1 MKGPESIVV
10 DYTLNEPPTQV
21 WRALTEPKL
30 LAQWLMEN
38 DIQPIVGHKFN
49 FRAKPMGDWDG
60 IVYCEILEAD
70 EPNKLVYTWQGGSD
84 KNQNYGHRLDTTVTW
99 TLSPTSTGGTL
110 LNLVHHGFQPDD
122 YAFQIMGQG
131 WRSMVTADKI
141 TRILATAPASV

>member
-1 MKGPESIVV
+1 MKGPESIVI
-10 DYTLNEPPTQV
+10 DYSLNEPPADV

-38 DIQPIVGHKFN
+38 DIRPIVGHKFN
-49 FRAKPMGDWDG
+49 FRARPMGDWDG